1 MKNIVGKVS
10 SVSSFLTEKY
20 NYIPKMLIKHKHVR
34 SGEILWIWFSI
45 KMCSVHYLSQVIYI
59 WTVWQGSG
67 YASDSSYIV

>member
-20 NYIPKMLIKHKHVR
+20 NYIPKMLIKHEHVH
-34 SGEILWIWFSI
+34 SGEILWILFSI